1 MDALPFVKM
10 NGLGNDFVVLDART
24 TPFNLSA
31 VQTRAISNRKLGV
44 GCDQLII
51 IEPPR
56 QTEAYAYMQIRNA
69 DGDQVEACG
78 NATRCIAHLL
88 MAETGQDRVMVETV
102 VGLLDCAAVGEGQI
116 TVDMGP
122 VRLDWQ
128 DIPLAHAMD
137 TEQVELAIGPLV
149 NPVAVNVGNPHA
161 VFFVDDAE
169 AIDLE
174 EVGPQVETHRLFPA
188 RTNVEAVH
196 LQQDGSL
203 RMRVW
208 ERGVGITQACGT
220 GACATLV
227 AAVRRGITG
236 RKARVILDGGPL
248 EIEWLENE
256 HVLMTGPIAYS
267 FEGTLAPSL
276 LADNG

>member
-10 NGLGNDFVVLDART
+10 HGLGNDFVVLDARS
-24 TPFNLSA
+24 TPLDLSA
-31 VQTRAISNRKLGV
+31 EQTRAIANRKLGV

-56 QTEAYAYMQIRNA
+56 NNDAYAFMQIRNA
-69 DGDQVEACG
+69 DGDEVEACG

-88 MAETGQDRVMVETV
+88 MTETGQESLIVETV
-102 VGLLDCAAVGEGQI
+102 VGLLDCHAVNDGQI
-116 TVDMGP
+116 TVDMGMA
-122 VRLDWQ
+122 RLDWQ
-128 DIPLAHAMD
+128 EIPLAQAMG
-137 TEQVELAIGPLV
+137 TEQINLEVGPLA

-161 VFFVDDAE
+161 VFFVEDVE
-169 AIDLE
+169 TIDL
-174 EVGPQVETHRLFPA
+174 VQFGPQVENHPTFPE

-220 GACATLV
+220 GACAALV
-227 AAVRRGITG
+227 AAARRGLTG
-236 RKARVILDGGPL
+236 RKAQVILDGGPL
-248 EIEWLENE
+248 EIEWLENG
-256 HVLMTGPIAYS
+256 HIQMTGPIAYS
-267 FEGTLAPSL
+267 FEGTIDPSL
-276 LADNG
+276 LTDNG